1 MPEPTQYPLTT
12 SDGRTGTV
20 LRRGRFLDRDAR
32 SLVRLDDGREFEV
45 PNDALEVRQDGTFLL
60 HTPSGATSSGD
71 TPQQPSPAAPATEP
85 DITRPAETSTDTLF
99 AEEADV
105 RRVPVN
111 RIVSEAPQT
120 RQEGEV
126 TIVPI
131 VEEVLV
137 VEKRLLL
144 KEEIHI
150 VRKRA
155 PVREPRRIHADELRS

>member
-1 MPEPTQYPLTT
+1 MPEQTQYPLITA
-12 SDGRTGTV
+12 DGQSGTV

-60 HTPSGATSSGD
+60 HHPPGANSASAA
-71 TPQQPSPAAPATEP
+71 PRQNSPAAAATQP
-85 DITRPAETSTDTLF
+85 DTTAPPETATDTLF

>member
-1 MPEPTQYPLTT
+1 MPEQSQYPLVT
-12 SDGRTGTV
+12 SDGRTGSV
-20 LRRGRFLDRDAR
+20 LRRGRFLERDAR

-60 HTPSGATSSGD
+60 HTAPTPPPSED
-71 TPQQPSPAAPATEP
+71 RKPAASNGTAAANTPVAANNS
-85 DITRPAETSTDTLF
+85 DSLF
-99 AEEADV
+99 SEEADV

-111 RIVSEAPQT
+111 RVITEIPQT
-120 RQEGEV
+120 RQEGDV
-126 TIVPI
+126 TIVPV

-150 VRKRA
+150 ERKRA
-155 PVREPRRIHADELRS
+155 PVREPRRIFADELRS